1 MKAIN
6 TLSQE
11 NELNREKMDRK
22 ETILQIVQDNPGIR
36 FNEIMRISNIRN
48 GTLSHYV
55 KKLEDEASIE
65 LERTP
70 RVTRLYPAGIGSQEA
85 KICKYLTIESQKKL
99 IMFLLEKKTA
109 TSVEIREF
117 LKKSPSVVSVNL
129 NELFR
134 EKIIEKKYDIPSNK
148 FSLKN
153 PEEIRGIMNEYYP
166 ILIDKLTGNI
176 TEMFDFDQNKMQN
189 YNQEK

>member
-148 FSLKN
+148 FSLKK

-166 ILIDKLTGNI
+166 NLIDKLSGNI
-176 TEMFDFDQNKMQN
+176 TEMFDFDQNK
-189 YNQEK
+189 K